1 MWPGKVPDLRE
12 IKDLHSRRRS
22 SQLRKTSFSE
32 LSLLSEKVPSCL
44 DDFFLVQPKVYFC
57 EKIYKNV
64 VLL

>member
-1 MWPGKVPDLRE
+1 MLTPNSVK
-12 IKDLHSRRRS
+12 
-22 SQLRKTSFSE
+22 SF
-32 LSLLSEKVPSCL
+32 LLSEKVPSFL